1 MHSCVYQALHNKI
14 RQILRGSSLV
24 TEFGPDP
31 SSRLVYMHRLFD
43 DVWCCVIYCYLSS
56 PLLDYIEKYAT
67 EQALRQQEHRESSSE
82 SEMSDLSED
91 EAQDMEL

>member
-1 MHSCVYQALHNKI
+1 MYSGISMGCLGWIREVELVYRAFDCVQCMVLHNS
-14 RQILRGSSLV
+14 LLLVSS
-24 TEFGPDP
+24 
-31 SSRLVYMHRLFD
+31 S
-43 DVWCCVIYCYLSS
+43 
-56 PLLDYIEKYAT
+56 LDYIERYAT